1 MSVMMQAGLALV
13 AVVALTAIVWQVVP
27 KGRLRAALG
36 LISAVMVVL
45 LVAVILKNL
54 LR

>member
-13 AVVALTAIVWQVVP
+13 AVVALTAIVWRVLP

-36 LISAVMVVL
+36 LISAVMVGL
-45 LVAVILKNL
+45 LVAVLLKSL
-54 LR
+54 LK

>member
-13 AVVALTAIVWQVVP
+13 AVVVLTAVVWRAVP
-27 KGRLRAALG
+27 KARLRSSLG

-45 LVAVILKNL
+45 LIAVLIKLWV
-54 LR
+54 

>member
-27 KGRLRAALG
+27 KGRLRTGLG
-36 LISAVMVVL
+36 LVSAVMVVL
-45 LVAVILKNL
+45 LVAVLIKLWF
-54 LR
+54 